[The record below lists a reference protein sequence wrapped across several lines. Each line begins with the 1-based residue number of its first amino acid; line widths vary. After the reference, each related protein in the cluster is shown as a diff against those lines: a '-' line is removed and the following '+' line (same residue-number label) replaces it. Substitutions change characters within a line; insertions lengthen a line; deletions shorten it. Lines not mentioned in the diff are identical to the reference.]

1 MAAEQF
7 AGESVNSLHN
17 AAAGWR
23 FRPDSIFLLFVQ
35 SRRPPCMCRS
45 HMRSSC
51 WSQVESSALIRHG
64 GTTTG
69 AVDVAEGSGAV
80 KGATCSEAEAH
91 HARAGGEGVGN
102 HGPLGT
108 GVAGADE
115 SARRWG
121 GGARVAGEALEPA
134 FAGGHE

>member
-1 MAAEQF
+1 MME
-7 AGESVNSLHN
+7 E
-17 AAAGWR
+17 
-23 FRPDSIFLLFVQ
+23 RPDNMSSHLSCQLARAV
-35 SRRPPCMCRS
+35 CRS

-64 GTTTG
+64 GTTAG
-69 AVDVAEGSGAV
+69 AEDVAEGSGAV

-115 SARRWG
+115 GARRPG
-121 GGARVAGEALEPA
+121 GGARVARKALEPA
-134 FAGGHE
+134 FAGGGEGTGGEVVRAKAAGTAMA